1 MLRQHFLRGRLSF
14 AFIILLL
21 SQFVSALAQSPAAL
35 TVRDI
40 MAEPSIA
47 GMRAEG
53 EKISPDGRAAAYLW
67 SVAGREPRDLY
78 VVSTG
83 GGEPRLL
90 ARAVDK
96 PQETR
101 PESGAARDET
111 RTGERREERIMQ
123 RDAAQQARE
132 QSVSGIEWSPDG
144 HRLLFPLWRC
154 EQIRIVCHRYRSAR
168 E

>member
-1 MLRQHFLRGRLSF
+1 MLRQHFSRRSLNF
-14 AFIILLL
+14 AFIILLI
-21 SQFVSALAQSPAAL
+21 SQFVCAFAQKPATL

-40 MAEPSIA
+40 MAELSIA

-53 EKISPDGRAAAYLW
+53 EKISMDGRAVAFLW
-67 SVAGREPRDLY
+67 SAAGREPRDLY

-83 GGEPRLL
+83 GGEEPRLL

-101 PESGAARDET
+101 PESGATRDEAS
-111 RTGERREERIMQ
+111 TGERREERVMQ
-123 RDAAQQARE
+123 RDTAQQARE

-144 HRLLFPLWRC
+144 RRLLFSKSGDL
-154 EQIRIVCHRYRSAR
+154 YT
-168 E
+168 